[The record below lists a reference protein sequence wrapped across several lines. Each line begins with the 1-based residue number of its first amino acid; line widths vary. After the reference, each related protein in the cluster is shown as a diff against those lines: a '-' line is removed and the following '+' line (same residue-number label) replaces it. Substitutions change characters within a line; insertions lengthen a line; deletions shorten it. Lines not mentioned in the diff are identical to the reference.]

1 MSKRILIVNA
11 HPDVAQPHFLHALA
25 DAYAEGAV
33 GAGHDVRRIELATLD
48 FAWLKS
54 QEEFEHGEPAPA
66 IRAAQQDLVWA
77 QHLVI
82 LHPLWLGMMPAL
94 LKAFLEQ
101 TLRPGFA
108 HRVDGP
114 RPTALLKGR
123 SARVVITMGMP
134 APAYR
139 WWFGAHGLKAMER
152 SILRFCGIKP
162 VRNTLIGMVDAMS
175 AEARA
180 DRLAELRELG
190 RRAA

>member
-1 MSKRILIVNA
+1 MPKRVLILNA
-11 HPDVAQPHFLHALA
+11 HPDAAQPHFLHALA
-25 DAYAEGAV
+25 DAYAEGATAS
-33 GAGHDVRRIELATLD
+33 GCEVRRIDLARLD

-54 QEEFEHGEPAPA
+54 QDEFEHGAVAPV
-66 IRAAQQDLVWA
+66 IRAAQEDLLWA

-101 TLRPGFA
+101 VLRPGFA

-114 RPTALLKGR
+114 RPMALLKGR
-123 SARVVITMGMP
+123 SARIVITMGMP

-152 SILRFCGIKP
+152 SILRFCGIRP
-162 VRNTLIGMVDAMS
+162 VRNTLVGMVESMS
-175 AEARA
+175 VERRA
-180 DRLAELRELG
+180 QWLAELRELG

>member
-1 MSKRILIVNA
+1 MSKRILILNA
-11 HPDVAQPHFLHALA
+11 HPDASQPHFLHALA
-25 DAYAEGAV
+25 DAYAEGAAA
-33 GAGHDVRRIELATLD
+33 AGHELRRIDLARLD
-48 FAWLKS
+48 FAWLTS
-54 QEEFEHGEPAPA
+54 QQEFEHGEVAPA
-66 IRAAQQDLVWA
+66 IRAAQADLVWA
-77 QHLVI
+77 NHVLI

-101 TLRPGFA
+101 VLRPGFA

-114 RPTALLKGR
+114 RPMALLKGR

-162 VRNTLIGMVDAMS
+162 VRSTLIGMVDAMS

>member
-11 HPDVAQPHFLHALA
+11 HPDAAQPHFLHALA
-25 DAYAEGAV
+25 DAYAEGAT
-33 GAGHDVRRIELATLD
+33 GAGHEVRRIELAKID

-54 QEEFEHGEPAPA
+54 QDEFERGEPAPA
-66 IRAAQQDLVWA
+66 IRAAQQDIVWA

-108 HRVDGP
+108 HRVEGP
-114 RPTALLKGR
+114 RPMALLRGR

-162 VRNTLIGMVDAMS
+162 VRSTLIGMVDAMS